1 MNRDTRRFFRKAI
14 RAEFAGKS
22 GDGTGELRFES
33 LDLSAGGTF
42 LACDLLLEEGEQL
55 SLGFQVPGLPR
66 SLQAEARVAWV
77 RRFPKADEQAG
88 MGIEFVSMSDQDRWE
103 LTRYLEAATSG

>member
-14 RAEFAGKS
+14 RTEFAGRS
-22 GDGTGELRFES
+22 GDGMGELRFES

-77 RRFPKADEQAG
+77 RRFPKVDEQAG

-103 LTRYLEAATSG
+103 LTRYLEVATSG